1 MKQLHEY
8 RKSDGRMTM
17 NEMNENMK
25 KSIDL
30 NAALTKEK
38 EKEVDVDN
46 INKRNESS
54 NYRNLYVIIEQVDGK
69 ITPVGLE
76 MLSEARRLINDFNKK
91 YSLNEKVI
99 AVILGNDIKHLC
111 KDLIY
116 HGSDAVIYA
125 DDPKLNYHINKIYTK
140 VIVQIATDTNC
151 IKKISPEYSKEF
163 KRPRYM
169 FFAADSTGRHLS
181 STVLAELESGLA
193 SDINKLVI
201 EDIDFRHEHKT
212 KGQML
217 TFEKTLMM
225 YRPDFSGFL
234 WTTIL
239 CLDNKNPDIKRDYHP
254 QACSIIPGVF
264 EPLEKDISRIGIIEE
279 YTPDFDPKDLDI
291 KIISRNILK
300 DTIDFNNYKTIISFG
315 RGIKES
321 PEENIKLIEK
331 LAKLLN
337 AEIGISLPISK
348 KLFKL
353 SDKMNSLYI
362 TPERVIGTS
371 GQKVEPTIYIALGI
385 SGASQHLAGMKN
397 SGFII
402 AVNPDE
408 NAPIRNECD
417 VFIKGRIEDVLPIMI
432 EELEREKMIQTKEE
446 EGSNV
451 VGTV

>member
-1 MKQLHEY
+1 L
-8 RKSDGRMTM
+8 
-17 NEMNENMK
+17 NEN
-25 KSIDL
+25 I
-30 NAALTKEK
+30 
-38 EKEVDVDN
+38 
-46 INKRNESS
+46 NESIERTASLKEDKEADVLDTS
-54 NYRNLYVIIEQVDGK
+54 NKEDEISKYRNLYVIIEQIDGK
-69 ITPVGLE
+69 IVPVGLE
-76 MLSEARRLINDFNKK
+76 MISEARRLVDDFNKK
-91 YSLNEKVI
+91 YLLNEKVI

-111 KDLIY
+111 NDLIY
-116 HGSDAVIYA
+116 YGADAVIYA
-125 DDPKLNYHINKIYTK
+125 DDPRLQYHINKIYTK
-140 VIVQIATDTNC
+140 VIVQIATNTKH
-151 IKKISPEYSKEF
+151 IEKISPEYSKQF
-163 KRPRYM
+163 IRPRYM
-169 FFAADSTGRHLS
+169 FFAANSTGRHLS

-217 TFEKTLMM
+217 TFKKTLMM

-239 CLDNKNPDIKRDYHP
+239 CLDNKNPEIKRDYHP

-264 EPLEKDISRIGIIEE
+264 EPLEKDMSRTGIIEE
-279 YTPDFDPKDLDI
+279 FKPEFDTKDLEI
-291 KIISRNILK
+291 RVLSRNILK
-300 DTIDFNNYKTIISFG
+300 DVIDFGSYKTIISFG

-321 PEENIKLIEK
+321 PEQNIKLIEK

-337 AEIGISLPISK
+337 AEIGISLPVSK
-348 KLFKL
+348 KPFKL
-353 SDKMNSLYI
+353 SDKINSLYI

-385 SGASQHLAGMKN
+385 SGATQHLAGMKN

-417 VFIKGRIEDVLPIMI
+417 VFIKTRIEDVLPIMI
-432 EELEREKMIQTKEE
+432 EELEREKMTQTR
-446 EGSNV
+446 EGGGSAV